1 LKKEIVTFGDPS
13 VMPTKMVGKYVK
25 PKDWNALISDPDIVS
40 VSSIP
45 QILHCPISYVCIVK
59 LQFRCV

>member
-1 LKKEIVTFGDPS
+1 
-13 VMPTKMVGKYVK
+13 MPTKMVGKYVK
-25 PKDWNALISDPDIVS
+25 PKDWNALISDPDTVS

-59 LQFRCV
+59 LQFRLYELFILFVGAGCY